1 MCCLQPLQA
10 SAISALSRVCAKL
23 SQIRVPW
30 QGSPFWWR
38 PLTKATTK
46 TESAKNADGMRAP
59 QPASMLET
67 ETSWAKTFASADE
80 DEKDRCNCPSNRP
93 KLTKECGRGGFAT
106 AGGFDLSKAYC
117 CCMTWAEYTESLTIP
132 VLASALHFCS
142 ALVEQK
148 YQDQQRVSAAQFSFV
163 KLCRA
168 PCSLH
173 LLKSASMS
181 SLARSLQKKPK
192 KLHGP
197 RKRQSRGSARA

>member
-30 QGSPFWWR
+30 QGSPFWWW

-67 ETSWAKTFASADE
+67 ETSWAKTFVQFEASADE
-80 DEKDRCNCPSNRP
+80 DEKDRCNCPSNPP

-106 AGGFDLSKAYC
+106 AGGFDLSRPTVAVRRGL
-117 CCMTWAEYTESLTIP
+117 SIP
-132 VLASALHFCS
+132 LC
-142 ALVEQK
+142 
-148 YQDQQRVSAAQFSFV
+148 VSARPWLSKSIRTSKEFRQH
-163 KLCRA
+163 
-168 PCSLH
+168 SLV
-173 LLKSASMS
+173 S
-181 SLARSLQKKPK
+181 
-192 KLHGP
+192 
-197 RKRQSRGSARA
+197 